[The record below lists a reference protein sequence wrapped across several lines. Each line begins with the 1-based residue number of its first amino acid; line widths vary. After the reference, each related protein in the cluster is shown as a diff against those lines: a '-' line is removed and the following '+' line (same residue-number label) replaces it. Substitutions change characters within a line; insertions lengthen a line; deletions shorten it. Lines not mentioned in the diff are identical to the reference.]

1 VCVCVCVC
9 VCVYVCLSERA
20 VGQSADV
27 AGETAL
33 REEEAV
39 DIHPDTVIDVEV
51 RAPRRSTG
59 RGGGVLTSRCFDQS
73 SENKDAFTAPGW
85 SHLLL

>member
-1 VCVCVCVC
+1 MGV
-9 VCVYVCLSERA
+9 

-39 DIHPDTVIDVEV
+39 DIHPDTVMDVEV
-51 RAPRRSTG
+51 RPPRRPAG
-59 RGGGVLTSRCFDQS
+59 FLTSRCFGQS
-73 SENKDAFTAPGW
+73 SENKDAFTAPGR
-85 SHLLL
+85 SRLLL